1 MKGPPAEVFR
11 GSQFH
16 LTWPEHRIHL
26 HVDAPYFDI
35 AWDAPLFNAEHKQ
48 HPVYPTF
55 GAFSEA
61 MLVASTD
68 ILWPTKS
75 MQDRLGPVREALD
88 RGEPIPIPE
97 DDPRWPFGH
106 TFDVASAEVY
116 VRMSDNALH
125 RVNAVTIQGQLSWEY
140 SPMLISRWKR
150 YPPAR
155 CSLVL

>member
-16 LTWPEHRIHL
+16 LTWPEHSIHL

-68 ILWPTKS
+68 ILWPTKP

-88 RGEPIPIPE
+88 RGEPIPMPQ
-97 DDPRWPFGH
+97 DDRRWPFGH

-116 VRMSDNALH
+116 VRTSDNALH
-125 RVNAVTIQGQLSWEY
+125 RGKRGNHPGAAQLG
-140 SPMLISRWKR
+140 
-150 YPPAR
+150 
-155 CSLVL
+155 VLPDALPRDGKDTHRRDVR